1 MPVTDVITSPEDLTI
16 RVIADFAHPVDRV
29 WAAYSDPRQLERFWG
44 PPSWPATFTEWD
56 HTVGGHA
63 QYHMTSPQGEKAY
76 GSWEF
81 LEIDPKNR
89 FVVLDSFADE
99 HGNAVEDLPAMRAE
113 FVFEPTEQGSRLTT
127 VSSFTS
133 VEALEQVLSMGVVE
147 GLTLAMGQI
156 DAVLEG
162 LRAYAQGKGTRTELL
177 SDTHV
182 RITRLMDGSRE
193 LVWRAHND
201 PELIRKWMLGPD
213 GWEMTTCEVAT
224 AVGETFHYAWAPV
237 GDVEGQ
243 PFGFEGE
250 LLFVDEPSR
259 AVTTERMAGTPGP
272 QTINDLN
279 LFEEDGATLITTV
292 IEYPS
297 LEVRDMILGTGM
309 AEGMEMSYARLEELL
324 SA

>member
-1 MPVTDVITSPEDLTI
+1 
-16 RVIADFAHPVDRV
+16 
-29 WAAYSDPRQLERFWG
+29 
-44 PPSWPATFTEWD
+44 
-56 HTVGGHA
+56 
-63 QYHMTSPQGEKAY
+63 
-76 GSWEF
+76 
-81 LEIDPKNR
+81 
-89 FVVLDSFADE
+89 VVLDSFADE

-113 FVFEPTEQGSRLTT
+113 LVFEPTEQGSRLTT

-156 DAVLEG
+156 YAVLEG

-182 RITRLMDGSRE
+182 RITRLMEGSRE

-279 LFEEDGATLITTV
+279 LF
-292 IEYPS
+292 
-297 LEVRDMILGTGM
+297 
-309 AEGMEMSYARLEELL
+309 
-324 SA
+324 